1 MFLFGCQ
8 RLETTKDTLSF
19 HKTII
24 RRKTRKFST
33 YFSKMNSTKQ
43 LKITI
48 PEKLHVEL
56 KARLL
61 YDNLSMIKFFSY
73 VAQEYIENNPLM
85 SDLICD
91 VLKKKKLKSG
101 RLIRNKNRLTKT
113 GIKNMKRNF
122 LTDEEIRDVY
132 DIIGESDLDE
142 V

>member
-1 MFLFGCQ
+1 
-8 RLETTKDTLSF
+8 
-19 HKTII
+19 
-24 RRKTRKFST
+24 
-33 YFSKMNSTKQ
+33 MNNTKQ

-73 VAQEYIENNPLM
+73 VTQEYVENSPLM
-85 SDLICD
+85 NDLICGI
-91 VLKKKKLKSG
+91 LKKKKLKSG
-101 RLIRNKNRLTKT
+101 RLIRNKNSLTKL

>member
-1 MFLFGCQ
+1 
-8 RLETTKDTLSF
+8 
-19 HKTII
+19 
-24 RRKTRKFST
+24 
-33 YFSKMNSTKQ
+33 MNSTKQ

-113 GIKNMKRNF
+113 GIKNMKKNF

-132 DIIGESDLDE
+132 DIIGESDIDE